1 MLSQFYLY
9 QNSKLKQNYSDYLKY
24 IRYLYDHDT
33 KRNPSSDTERGVHH
47 CLMFNFTLFLSYDGH
62 VLLNVNRSRLTQMS
76 QVKTKMD
83 RQTFLYMQML
93 ISYRYALYFIQD
105 TDFYREVLPLFKHN
119 LIENYLRLKH
129 LKIENCTLS
138 LETRSSCFGSTL

>member
-1 MLSQFYLY
+1 
-9 QNSKLKQNYSDYLKY
+9 
-24 IRYLYDHDT
+24 
-33 KRNPSSDTERGVHH
+33 
-47 CLMFNFTLFLSYDGH
+47 
-62 VLLNVNRSRLTQMS
+62 MS

-129 LKIENCTLS
+129 LKIEIAH
-138 LETRSSCFGSTL
+138 

>member
-1 MLSQFYLY
+1 
-9 QNSKLKQNYSDYLKY
+9 
-24 IRYLYDHDT
+24 
-33 KRNPSSDTERGVHH
+33 
-47 CLMFNFTLFLSYDGH
+47 
-62 VLLNVNRSRLTQMS
+62 
-76 QVKTKMD
+76 
-83 RQTFLYMQML
+83 ML

-138 LETRSSCFGSTL
+138 LETRSIQLLRFDSVKSKMYVNKRDVISLN